1 MSSGYSIGIDIGGTT
16 TKIGIF
22 SRDGRLRFKAEVPTD
37 KTESGK
43 RILPNAARTA
53 MSIMSAGKIALDDVV
68 GAGIGVPGPVRNDGT
83 VNRCVNLGWGVIDIE
98 GTMAKLMHMPVK
110 AANDANLAALGE
122 AWMGAGRD
130 SESLVMITLGTGVGG
145 GIIEGQKI
153 LKGCEG
159 AAGEIGHIIVNPG
172 ESEACS
178 CGRHGCLEQY
188 VSAKGIVRLAKKRMQ
203 YSDSILSGE
212 QRLSAK
218 KIYDAARLGDSLAK
232 DVTDEAADYLG
243 RAIANISDILNPE
256 AVILGGGVSRAGE
269 DLRAGVQKSFEKYVF
284 HACKNTKILLAYL
297 SNDAGIYGGARL
309 ALENAKSLA

>member
-1 MSSGYSIGIDIGGTT
+1 MSSEYAIGIDIGGTT

-22 SRDGRLRFKAEVPTD
+22 TRDGRLRSKAEIPTD
-37 KTESGK
+37 KTGSGS

-53 MSIMSAGKIALDDVV
+53 MSIMAAGKIARDDVV
-68 GAGIGVPGPVRNDGT
+68 GAGIGVPGPVRADGT

-98 GTMAKLMHMPVK
+98 GTMEDFMHMPVK

-122 AWMGAGRD
+122 AWMGAGRG

-172 ESEACS
+172 ESDACS

-188 VSAKGIVRLAKKRMQ
+188 VSARGIVRLAKKRMQ
-203 YSDSILSGE
+203 FSDSILSGE

-218 KIYDAARLGDSLAK
+218 KIFDAARLGDSLAA
-232 DVTDEAADYLG
+232 DVIDEAADYLG

-269 DLRAGVQKSFEKYVF
+269 DLRVRVQKSFEKYVF
-284 HACKNTKILLAYL
+284 HACKSTKILLAYL
-297 SNDAGIYGGARL
+297 SNDAGVYGGARL
-309 ALENAKSLA
+309 ALENATHLA

>member
-22 SRDGRLRFKAEVPTD
+22 SRDGRLRFKAEIPTD
-37 KTESGK
+37 KTESGI

-203 YSDSILSGE
+203 CSDSILSGE

>member
-22 SRDGRLRFKAEVPTD
+22 SRDGRLRFKAEIPTD
-37 KTESGK
+37 KTESGI

-159 AAGEIGHIIVNPG
+159 GAGEIGHIIVNPG

>member
-22 SRDGRLRFKAEVPTD
+22 SRDGRLMFKAEIPTD
-37 KTESGK
+37 KTESGI

>member
-22 SRDGRLRFKAEVPTD
+22 SRDGRLRFKAEIPTD
-37 KTESGK
+37 KTENGI

-53 MSIMSAGKIALDDVV
+53 MSIMSAGKISLEDVV

>member
-22 SRDGRLRFKAEVPTD
+22 SRDGRLRFKAEIPTD
-37 KTESGK
+37 KTESGI